1 MASNDVASAAS
12 SREPGNLGWRWQTK
26 SREIHTAG
34 RYGLNGSFVIYA
46 NLKKTG
52 GCLTPSTSKSDVPVA
67 TFQFGGC
74 ETPDELI
81 AIHAVGKGALV
92 NLGHGRRVNSAS

>member
-1 MASNDVASAAS
+1 MTHGLLNS
-12 SREPGNLGWRWQTK
+12 
-26 SREIHTAG
+26 TAG

-46 NLKKTG
+46 NLKKVTDYEG
-52 GCLTPSTSKSDVPVA
+52 YASSSEAKSGQSARNWRLPHPSTSKSDVPVA

-81 AIHAVGKGALV
+81 AIHAVEKGALV